1 MRKSFRLFW
10 PVIYLAVF
18 IAAGFMIITL
28 SDTSFSR
35 QQMKA
40 NAEDVV
46 TLTADVLDSD
56 IKSYVNESITVSKS
70 MASSSFLIDWLH
82 HEQEHLNTDGDQEL
96 VEYLR
101 SVQQEWNYD
110 IAFLVSTRSKNY
122 YYQGGI
128 SKALEASN
136 PFDSWY
142 YNFVRSSS
150 LYNCQV
156 DHSEATGNKITLFVN
171 YRIVDDRGN
180 MLGVIGVGTSIHKI
194 QRLIAQ
200 KENEQNV
207 EIYVV
212 NAGNADNTFTWNT
225 TCFKTADL
233 VEELTGIPEE
243 IISSPARK
251 PYAAWNGNKYQVII
265 NDSRMKWNIIISK
278 DCSAEISEINDHM
291 TNSLFMNLLITFG
304 CIVVCTLL
312 IRSMSHQIH
321 KSENI
326 DSLTGLPNRT
336 LFEEDYQDL
345 LRLHESSNSSF
356 VLIEADHLQ
365 NFTNQSVRVRDTV
378 LNIIARVL
386 QEQAGKQGTFAR
398 MDTDRFI
405 GIIYMD
411 THNTCSLI
419 DHIND
424 VLQEEY
430 TSFNVSVCAGVTIAL
445 PFIPYVETLKAA
457 EEALYRAKKEG
468 EGSSVAL

>member
-18 IAAGFMIITL
+18 ITAGFMIIMY
-28 SDTSFSR
+28 SNTSYSR
-35 QQMKA
+35 QQMRT

-46 TLTADVLDSD
+46 TLTADVLNSD
-56 IKSYVNESITVSKS
+56 IQSYVNESITVSKS

-82 HEQEHLNTDGDQEL
+82 NEEKHLSTDGDTEL
-96 VEYLR
+96 VQYLQ
-101 SVQQEWNYD
+101 SVQKEWNYD
-110 IAFLVSTRSKNY
+110 IAFLVSAKTKNY
-122 YYQGGI
+122 YYQGGL
-128 SKALEASN
+128 SKVLRSDN

-142 YNFVRSSS
+142 YNFVRASS

-171 YRIVDDRGN
+171 YRIIDNRGN
-180 MLGVIGVGTSIHKI
+180 MLGVIGVGTTISNI

-200 KENEQNV
+200 MEKEQNV

-212 NAGNADNTFTWNT
+212 NAGNADNTFTWDT
-225 TCFKTADL
+225 AYFKTADRIA
-233 VEELTGIPEE
+233 EITGIEE
-243 IISSPARK
+243 KIIGSPAKK
-251 PYAAWNGNKYQVII
+251 PYSAWNGSLYQVII

-278 DCSAEISEINDHM
+278 DCSVEIAEINEHM
-291 TNSLFMNLLITFG
+291 TSSLFMNLLITLG

-336 LFEEDYQDL
+336 LFEEDYQEM
-345 LRLHESSNSSF
+345 LRAHGSSNSSF
-356 VLIEADHLQ
+356 VVIEADLQ
-365 NFTNQSVRVRDTV
+365 KFTIQSERVRDTV

-398 MDTDRFI
+398 MDSGRFM

-411 THNTCSLI
+411 THNTCALM

-430 TSFNVSVCAGVTIAL
+430 TSFDISVCSGVTIAL
-445 PFIPYVETLKAA
+445 PFIPYAETLKAA
-457 EEALYRAKKEG
+457 EEALYRAKKDG
-468 EGSSVAL
+468 EGSSEAL